1 MLVSDYILFPN
12 SCLKT
17 AQCNA
22 NYVKNLYLNPVFW
35 KLTVL
40 PKAIMLGLHK
50 DCKRLQ
56 ISYG

>member
-1 MLVSDYILFPN
+1 MLVSDYILFLN
-12 SCLKT
+12 SYLE
-17 AQCNA
+17 AIQCNTKH
-22 NYVKNLYLNPVFW
+22 VKNLYLTLIFW

-40 PKAIMLGLHK
+40 PKAVMLELHK